1 MYMKGRSFSP
11 PPQKILSLQY
21 ISNYIGKIVQTRR
34 SQSTHCNISQNCVSK
49 CTRLHLSAY
58 SFQNISGENAP
69 GRPGISPPNDNSCI
83 EPWLSLIPRVRVRGR
98 RSPTH
103 IFLSFQG
110 WRWKQFRQI
119 HHPSFWVC
127 SNQCKSG
134 CGSDLTTYSHCNLG
148 LTDVNHN
155 PLLGNGAL
163 NGVSNGSINGD
174 HHDGF
179 ANGVLNGHGNGTVNG
194 AMNGTYVNGSP
205 DGHVVNGDHDE
216 LECPYR

>member
-1 MYMKGRSFSP
+1 MP
-11 PPQKILSLQY
+11 PALLGFLPQTITPAQNPGYLLFLASEPVVEGLQ
-21 ISNYIGKIVQTRR
+21 
-34 SQSTHCNISQNCVSK
+34 
-49 CTRLHLSAY
+49 
-58 SFQNISGENAP
+58 
-69 GRPGISPPNDNSCI
+69 
-83 EPWLSLIPRVRVRGR
+83 
-98 RSPTH
+98 PTS
-103 IFLSFQG
+103 FLSFQG

-179 ANGVLNGHGNGTVNG
+179 TNGVLNGHGNGTVNG